1 MNIALILA
9 GGVGS
14 RMRDDGFPK
23 QYVTV
28 LEKPVLIY
36 TLEKFQA
43 CPDVDSIV
51 VVAHH
56 EWEESIFQWAK
67 KWNISK
73 LAGIAP
79 QGDSRQASV
88 RNGLMLCLE
97 HSTNPEDLVL
107 IHDSARPL
115 VTPQLITTCVQ
126 SAQGHDGSLPVIG
139 VKDTIYCSYDGRT
152 IHELTD
158 RSTLFCGQSPE
169 AFKLKP
175 YLDLCK
181 DMTSEE
187 LLQIRG
193 SSELAFRHGWDICMF
208 PGEENNFKL
217 TTAEDL
223 TRLSKIIEE
232 ENK

>member
-14 RMRDDGFPK
+14 RMRSDGFPK

-28 LEKPVLIY
+28 LDKPVLIY
-36 TLEKFQA
+36 TLEKFEA
-43 CPDVDSIV
+43 CPDVDAIV
-51 VVAHH
+51 VVAHKQ
-56 EWEESIFQWAK
+56 WEESIFEWAK

-73 LAGIAP
+73 LSGIAS

-88 RNGLMLCLE
+88 RSGLLHCLQY
-97 HSTNPEDLVL
+97 STSKDDLVL

-115 VTPQLITTCVQ
+115 VTTQLISACVE

-139 VKDTIYCSYDGRT
+139 VKDTIYCSHDGKT

-158 RSTLFCGQSPE
+158 RTTLFCGQSPE
-169 AFKLKP
+169 AFKLQA

-193 SSELAFRHGWDICMF
+193 SSELAFQHGWDIRMF

-223 TRLSKIIEE
+223 TRLTKIIEAT
-232 ENK
+232 NK

>member
-9 GGVGS
+9 GGIGS
-14 RMRDDGFPK
+14 RMRSDGLPK
-23 QYVTV
+23 QYVPV
-28 LEKPVLIY
+28 LDKPVLVY

-43 CPDVDSIV
+43 CPDVDTIIV
-51 VVAHH
+51 VTHQQ
-56 EWEESIFQWAK
+56 WEESIFQWATQ
-67 KWNISK
+67 WNISK
-73 LAGIAP
+73 LSGIAY

-88 RNGLMLCLE
+88 RNGLLRCLQ
-97 HSTNPEDLVL
+97 HSSSKDDLVL

-115 VTPQLITTCVQ
+115 VTPQLI
-126 SAQGHDGSLPVIG
+126 SACIQGTQGHDGCLPVIG
-139 VKDTIYCSYDGRT
+139 VKDTIYCSHNGKT

-158 RSTLFCGQSPE
+158 RTTLFCGQSPE
-169 AFKLKP
+169 VLKLQP
-175 YLDLCK
+175 YLELCK

-193 SSELAFRHGWDICMF
+193 SCELAFQYGWDISMI

-223 TRLSKIIEE
+223 TRLSKILEE
-232 ENK
+232 ANR